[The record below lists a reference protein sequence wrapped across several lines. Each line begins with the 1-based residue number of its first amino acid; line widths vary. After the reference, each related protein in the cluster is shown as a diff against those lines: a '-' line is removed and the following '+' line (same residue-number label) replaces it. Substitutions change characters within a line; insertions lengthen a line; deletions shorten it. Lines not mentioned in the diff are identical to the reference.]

1 MSMSDARLFADLT
14 QRVENLE
21 KIAIRQQ
28 ALLEELEEH
37 VTGKDVHEEIM
48 GPPPD
53 MAARDSLRTM
63 QKEMGARIL
72 EARQNPT
79 TPPVTGAA
87 SVDPAPDNP
96 IETAPGLREKLAALQ
111 GGEAAAEPS
120 KPSPTK
126 K

>member
-14 QRVENLE
+14 SRVENLE
-21 KIAIRQQ
+21 KIAIRVQ

-72 EARQNPT
+72 EARQPANGGP
-79 TPPVTGAA
+79 GAA
-87 SVDPAPDNP
+87 AGADPTPDNP

-111 GGEAAAEPS
+111 GGEAAKEPPAEP
-120 KPSPTK
+120 K
-126 K
+126 KK

>member
-14 QRVENLE
+14 SRVENLE

-37 VTGKDVHEEIM
+37 VTGKNVHEEVL

-53 MAARDSLRTM
+53 LAARDSLRTM

-79 TPPVTGAA
+79 PPATGAA
-87 SVDPAPDNP
+87 GVDPAPDNP

-111 GGEAAAEPS
+111 GGEAAKEP
-120 KPSPTK
+120 PTEPK
-126 K
+126 KK